1 MKIKNNKKIVSVVLL
16 LIIVLTNLSQV
27 FAINAGDT
35 ITITNLGDCNEEHLY
50 YTRDG
55 VRMKI
60 TTKYLAYHENGK
72 YYPAYCV
79 NRELPGAEIGDYS
92 VSVEEF
98 TKLSKSEGIWRVLV
112 NGYPY
117 KTAAQMG
124 LENDYQ
130 AYICTKQAIYRII
143 DGESADNY
151 SAVDEKGHAMVSAIK
166 RLVDIGRNGTQ
177 TYVDP
182 VITISKVNNAGVDNK
197 DSNYISQTFYI
208 DSDVNIND
216 ASIILNTKTAPKGTF
231 LADTNNNKK
240 TTFQKGEY
248 FKILIP
254 RSNITEKVNLQATID
269 GYCEAYPV
277 LYGNANS
284 NSVQNYALVTDP
296 YRLSTAKFNLEYN
309 PDGKIEINKL
319 SSAYSEITG
328 LEANTGLAGAKFH
341 VKGTK
346 TGYETT
352 AITDAQGRIL
362 LTGLPLDT
370 YIITELISPD
380 YYLINK
386 EGNTYEVDI
395 TTDGQKVVVNVK
407 NTPVDIEVSVDKNAD
422 KTEAQGNEIV
432 NYTIDNIKNLSN
444 VKLDNFT
451 LVDDLP
457 KEVRIRK
464 VETGTYNHDLKY
476 SLTYNTNK
484 RTNIVLQSNLSTKVN
499 NVVDFTNLELASD
512 EYVTSYSLN
521 FGTVGVAFQNTTAMK
536 VETMVIEGLAD
547 KSEFVNNV
555 KVSGT
560 YLEESTEDEDD
571 VPVEVYE
578 NILKIKKVSKEY
590 NQYTD
595 KEAGTAINATFELLN
610 ENKEYVSTLNVK
622 ASEEFIY
629 KYLETGKQ
637 FYLKEISTDD
647 YYVISDELIP
657 FMFEENGQVIELV
670 VENDNVNLVVD
681 VEKEGPTQAEAGE
694 VIQYEFNNVGNFSN
708 TAVSNFIWGD
718 KLPRQV
724 RIQSI
729 ETGTWNEELT
739 YKVQYITNR
748 NTNWKTISEE
758 YSTKE
763 NYSIDVSSESLNLP
777 EGEYVKE
784 FRFIFGEVKEGF
796 QEVENPKV
804 NAKVNEGLANNKIF
818 VNDTYVTATYVE
830 TELKAEDDAHT
841 IVYKKV
847 DIDKD
852 LLPKT
857 GIDD

>member
-1 MKIKNNKKIVSVVLL
+1 
-16 LIIVLTNLSQV
+16 
-27 FAINAGDT
+27 
-35 ITITNLGDCNEEHLY
+35 
-50 YTRDG
+50 
-55 VRMKI
+55 
-60 TTKYLAYHENGK
+60 
-72 YYPAYCV
+72 
-79 NRELPGAEIGDYS
+79 
-92 VSVEEF
+92 
-98 TKLSKSEGIWRVLV
+98 
-112 NGYPY
+112 
-117 KTAAQMG
+117 
-124 LENDYQ
+124 
-130 AYICTKQAIYRII
+130 
-143 DGESADNY
+143 
-151 SAVDEKGHAMVSAIK
+151 
-166 RLVDIGRNGTQ
+166 
-177 TYVDP
+177 
-182 VITISKVNNAGVDNK
+182 
-197 DSNYISQTFYI
+197 
-208 DSDVNIND
+208 
-216 ASIILNTKTAPKGTF
+216 
-231 LADTNNNKK
+231 
-240 TTFQKGEY
+240 
-248 FKILIP
+248 
-254 RSNITEKVNLQATID
+254 
-269 GYCEAYPV
+269 
-277 LYGNANS
+277 
-284 NSVQNYALVTDP
+284 
-296 YRLSTAKFNLEYN
+296 
-309 PDGKIEINKL
+309 
-319 SSAYSEITG
+319 
-328 LEANTGLAGAKFH
+328 
-341 VKGTK
+341 
-346 TGYETT
+346 
-352 AITDAQGRIL
+352 
-362 LTGLPLDT
+362 
-370 YIITELISPD
+370 
-380 YYLINK
+380 
-386 EGNTYEVDI
+386 
-395 TTDGQKVVVNVK
+395 
-407 NTPVDIEVSVDKNAD
+407 
-422 KTEAQGNEIV
+422 
-432 NYTIDNIKNLSN
+432 
-444 VKLDNFT
+444 
-451 LVDDLP
+451 
-457 KEVRIRK
+457 
-464 VETGTYNHDLKY
+464 
-476 SLTYNTNK
+476 
-484 RTNIVLQSNLSTKVN
+484 
-499 NVVDFTNLELASD
+499 
-512 EYVTSYSLN
+512 VTSYSLN

-595 KEAGTAINATFELLN
+595 KEAGTTINATFELLD
-610 ENKEYVSTLNVK
+610 ENKEYVNTLNVK
-622 ASEEFIY
+622 STEEYIY

-694 VIQYEFNNVGNFSN
+694 AIQYEFNNVGNFSN

-718 KLPRQV
+718 VLPRQI

-729 ETGTWNEELT
+729 ETGTWNQELT

-748 NTNWKTISEE
+748 NTNWKTISED
-758 YSTKE
+758 YSTNE
-763 NYSIDVSSESLNLP
+763 NYTIDVSSESLNLP